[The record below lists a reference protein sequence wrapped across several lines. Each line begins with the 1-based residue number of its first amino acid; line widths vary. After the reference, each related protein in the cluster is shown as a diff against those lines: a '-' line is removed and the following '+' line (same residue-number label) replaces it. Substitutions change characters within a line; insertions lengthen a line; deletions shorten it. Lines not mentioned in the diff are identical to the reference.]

1 MPGKEPA
8 RKQKENKEVIGY
20 PDKPMPVKYIL
31 VAAAAWAIWICFL
44 LAMAYIRHIEWPWW
58 PT

>member
-1 MPGKEPA
+1 MAKKETP
-8 RKQKENKEVIGY
+8 RKQKQTEEVIGY
-20 PDKPMPVKYIL
+20 PDKPMPVRYI
-31 VAAAAWAIWICFL
+31 VVTAAAWAAWMGFL